1 MADDLLKDDEKQKQS
16 ILKDAA
22 AKKLDWYSPALMPG
36 ENTETQFKLGYFLK
50 LYHVFA
56 TNKRL
61 IIVKRFP
68 KNLMEMAYDDVE
80 LVEYYTNVEWLKSLY
95 SAALFILAFAFLFG
109 REAIMSQL
117 FNSVPLLAPFIGRGN
132 IFGMNYGALLIF
144 AVLLCAAVY
153 FAGLFV
159 ISMLGCLRILLKDQ
173 APFDISTPFSTDIQD
188 LIKAVEFRKMRR

>member
-1 MADDLLKDDEKQKQS
+1 MADNQSKDEEKQKQS
-16 ILKDAA
+16 ILKGAA
-22 AKKLDWYSPALMPG
+22 AKMDWYSPALMPG
-36 ENTETQFKLGYFLK
+36 ENTETQFKLGYFIQ

-109 REAIMSQL
+109 KDAIMSQL
-117 FNSVPLLAPFIGRGN
+117 FNSVPLLAPFIGRGD

-144 AVLLCAAVY
+144 AVLLGSAIY

-173 APFDISTPFSTDIQD
+173 APFDISTPFSADIQD
-188 LIKAVEFRKMRR
+188 LIKVVESKKIRG